1 MLGLD
6 PLTPL
11 LESKYQLSLWVFSLI
26 SRTRQLVKF
35 KQSNENRL
43 HLKGVNHMHKLA
55 KCSVVASILLAAQ
68 AQAIP
73 TYVQSKNGELINR
86 PVAMDKTIAA
96 DQTMEVDQ
104 SVANSNDAAAKILVS
119 WSAGCNVLMNSPDSH
134 MINDPMARWYYGC
147 N

>member
-1 MLGLD
+1 
-6 PLTPL
+6 
-11 LESKYQLSLWVFSLI
+11 
-26 SRTRQLVKF
+26 
-35 KQSNENRL
+35 
-43 HLKGVNHMHKLA
+43 MHKLA

-104 SVANSNDAAAKILVS
+104 SVANSKDAAAKILVS